1 MAKQSKGCDAKP
13 RVLTDFIRM
22 TAGCITINANDSY
35 YSSIRLSDAF
45 FVKREETDMRKNNS
59 KKWIKIMTITAAVLV
74 FGIGAGFAV
83 KAAGTSN
90 SDNDGAKTVVA
101 AANDATDSVVK
112 ETVAEKETEAVT
124 ETATVA
130 TEATT
135 EITTEEATEAVTEQR
150 NTIAE
155 TQPQTEAVT
164 EAVQATEQ
172 TEVATEAPAPVVQTP
187 SDARVTQVIA
197 GINAE
202 RAAAGVAAVTYDA
215 TLTDMAQVRASENA
229 ANDYFVIEN
238 GKHKR
243 PDGRNASSICSDFG
257 QAGYFGEVMGRYQ
270 TSPAE
275 IVTGWHN
282 SATHYACM
290 TSTKYSRV
298 GVGVAADSE
307 GYLYWVA
314 IFMD

>member
-1 MAKQSKGCDAKP
+1 M
-13 RVLTDFIRM
+13 
-22 TAGCITINANDSY
+22 
-35 YSSIRLSDAF
+35 
-45 FVKREETDMRKNNS
+45 KRNNS
-59 KKWIKIMTITAAVLV
+59 KKWIKNVTIATAVLV
-74 FGIGAGFAV
+74 FGIGVGFAAKV
-83 KAAGTSN
+83 AGTPN
-90 SDNDGAKTVVA
+90 SDNDGAKTIVA

-112 ETVAEKETEAVT
+112 ETIAQKETEIDT
-124 ETATVA
+124 ETAA
-130 TEATT
+130 IEATT
-135 EITTEEATEAVTEQR
+135 EVTTEEATEAVQVIEH
-150 NTIAE
+150 
-155 TQPQTEAVT
+155 TEA
-164 EAVQATEQ
+164 ATK
-172 TEVATEAPAPVVQTP
+172 APVPVVQTP
-187 SDARVTQVIA
+187 SDERVAQVIS

-202 RAAAGVAAVTYDA
+202 RAAAGVSAVTYDA
-215 TLTDMAQVRASENA
+215 ILTDMAQVRASENA
-229 ANDYFVIEN
+229 VNDYFVIEN

-270 TSPAE
+270 TSPVE
-275 IVTGWHN
+275 IVNGWHN

>member
-1 MAKQSKGCDAKP
+1 M
-13 RVLTDFIRM
+13 
-22 TAGCITINANDSY
+22 
-35 YSSIRLSDAF
+35 
-45 FVKREETDMRKNNS
+45 KRNNS
-59 KKWIKIMTITAAVLV
+59 KKWIKNVTIATAVLV
-74 FGIGAGFAV
+74 FGIGVGFAAKV
-83 KAAGTSN
+83 AGTPN
-90 SDNDGAKTVVA
+90 SDNDGAKIIVA

-112 ETVAEKETEAVT
+112 ETIAQKETETDT
-124 ETATVA
+124 ETAA
-130 TEATT
+130 IEATT
-135 EITTEEATEAVTEQR
+135 EVTTEEATEAVTEQSS
-150 NTIAE
+150 TIAE

>member
-1 MAKQSKGCDAKP
+1 MK
-13 RVLTDFIRM
+13 
-22 TAGCITINANDSY
+22 
-35 YSSIRLSDAF
+35 
-45 FVKREETDMRKNNS
+45 KNNS
-59 KKWIKIMTITAAVLV
+59 KKWIKTITITTAVLV
-74 FGIGAGFAV
+74 F
-83 KAAGTSN
+83 AAGAVFALKSAGTANTDKDSA
-90 SDNDGAKTVVA
+90 DTVVA
-101 AANDATDSVVK
+101 AANEATDLVVK
-112 ETVAEKETEAVT
+112 ETVSEKETEVIT
-124 ETATVA
+124 ETAA
-130 TEATT
+130 TEA
-135 EITTEEATEAVTEQR
+135 TTEEATEAVTEQSS
-150 NTIAE
+150 TIAE
-155 TQPQTEAVT
+155 IQP
-164 EAVQATEQ
+164 Q

-187 SDARVTQVIA
+187 SDARVAQVIA

-202 RAAAGVAAVTYDA
+202 REAAGVAAVTYDV

-243 PDGRNASSICSDFG
+243 PDGRKASSICEDYG
-257 QAGYFGEVMGRYQ
+257 QSGNFGEVMGRYQ
-270 TSPAE
+270 ETPDE

-290 TSTKYSRV
+290 TNTKYSRV

>member
-22 TAGCITINANDSY
+22 IAGCITINANDSY

-112 ETVAEKETEAVT
+112 ETVAEKETEADT

-135 EITTEEATEAVTEQR
+135 EITTEEATEAVTEQSS
-150 NTIAE
+150 TIAE
-155 TQPQTEAVT
+155 TQPQT

-215 TLTDMAQVRASENA
+215 TLTDMSQVRASENA